1 MEQHL
6 REFERALLRRNF
18 RPNSIKAYVRSARRF
33 LAEADTPLSGL
44 TREHITV
51 HLDRLTAGGAA
62 AQTRNQVLAAIR
74 LFMTEVA
81 GAPQATAGL
90 RRAMVPPTVPVV
102 LSGTE
107 VQGLLEACRTP
118 SHRALLMALYAS
130 GLRVTEACCLRI
142 DDVDSKRMVLRVVD
156 GKTGDRYA
164 PLSPTLLE
172 ALRAHYRFARPP
184 GPFLFP
190 GRPKS
195 KPVTRGATRHV
206 LIRAAR
212 DAGITKKVTPHSLR
226 HSFAIHMLELG
237 SDLRSVQLAL
247 GHRRITSTVGYLHMS
262 QQRLGKIPSPMEQLG
277 TSQAAKLG

>member
-6 REFERALLRRNF
+6 EEFERALLRRNF
-18 RPNSIKAYVRSARRF
+18 RPNSIKAYLRAARRF
-33 LAEADTPLSGL
+33 LSEADAPLSEL
-44 TREHITV
+44 TRKHITDY
-51 HLDRLTAGGAA
+51 LDRLTAEGAA
-62 AQTRNQVLAAIR
+62 AQTRNQIMAALR
-74 LFMTEVA
+74 LFMSEVA
-81 GAPQATAGL
+81 GAPEATAGL

-107 VQGLLEACRTP
+107 VQALLKACRTP
-118 SHRALLMALYAS
+118 THRALVMTLYAS
-130 GLRVTEACCLRI
+130 GLRVTEACSLRI
-142 DDVDSKRMVLRVVD
+142 DDVDSKRMVLRIVG

-172 ALRAHYRFARPP
+172 ALRVHYRVARPP

-190 GRPKS
+190 GRPNS
-195 KPVTRGATRHV
+195 KPVTRAAARHV
-206 LIRAAR
+206 LARAAR
-212 DAGITKKVTPHSLR
+212 DAGITKKITPHSLR

-262 QQRLGKIPSPMEQLG
+262 QQRLGKIPSPMDQLG
-277 TSQAAKLG
+277 TVGATMLG